1 MKEYTEKQIKQL
13 EKNPYVFK
21 VTKYKLYYT
30 AKFKEDFWVSYQ
42 AGNTPRKIL
51 TDFGFDLNIF
61 GQKQIDSL
69 VQHIKKQALS
79 GNEFTE
85 GENRQ
90 RRVSMKAAPEEE
102 LASPQSIER
111 MQNELLYLRQEVE
124 FLKKNYYCGQFQ
136 KERLAME
143 TSENKFEIIHETISK
158 ANNTLSVKMLCE
170 IAGVSRS
177 GYYNW
182 VHSADKRTEKEL
194 QDRADFELILEAYS
208 FRGYDKGA
216 QGIYM
221 RLLHMDSPIVMN
233 VKKIRRLMKKY
244 GLICNVRKANPYRRM
259 AKAIKTNNI
268 ADNLVKREFEKYGPR
283 KILLTDITYIP
294 FNGRFCYLS
303 TIMDAF
309 TKQIL
314 SYVLSESLEVDFVL
328 ETVNLMIEKHGVSL
342 TTETIIHSD
351 QGCHYTSCSF
361 IQLVKDKGLR
371 QSMSRRGNCW
381 DNAPQESFFGR
392 MKDHIGGRIKKCSTY
407 SEILNIIDDWMD
419 YYNND
424 RYQWGLARLSPNE
437 YYQYIITGIYP
448 IKGRIPS
455 ADMDH
460 EEGN

>member
-1 MKEYTEKQIKQL
+1 
-13 EKNPYVFK
+13 
-21 VTKYKLYYT
+21 
-30 AKFKEDFWVSYQ
+30 
-42 AGNTPRKIL
+42 
-51 TDFGFDLNIF
+51 
-61 GQKQIDSL
+61 
-69 VQHIKKQALS
+69 
-79 GNEFTE
+79 
-85 GENRQ
+85 
-90 RRVSMKAAPEEE
+90 
-102 LASPQSIER
+102 
-111 MQNELLYLRQEVE
+111 
-124 FLKKNYYCGQFQ
+124 
-136 KERLAME
+136 ME

-182 VHSADKRTEKEL
+182 VHSADKRIEKEL

-221 RLLHMDSPIVMN
+221 RLLHMDPPIVMN

-259 AKAIKTNNI
+259 AKAIKTNNV
-268 ADNLVKREFEKYGPR
+268 AENLVKREFEKYGAR

-294 FNGRFCYLS
+294 FTGRFCYLS
-303 TIMDAF
+303 TIIDAF

-328 ETVNLMIEKHGVSL
+328 ETVNQMIEKHGISL
-342 TTETIIHSD
+342 ATDTIIHSD

-371 QSMSRRGNCW
+371 QSMSRKGNCW

-392 MKDHIGGRIKKCSTY
+392 MKDHIGERIKKCSTY